1 MKPTNIAP
9 VLTRKEFIEVLILE
23 VLKCEDY
30 LDEVDPRDVKI
41 ITRKNLLETLITLII
56 NYETEK

>member
-41 ITRKNLLETLITLII
+41 ITRKNLLGTLII

>member
-30 LDEVDPRDVKI
+30 LDEINSRDVKI
-41 ITRKNLLETLITLII
+41 ITRKNLLETLII

>member
-41 ITRKNLLETLITLII
+41 ITRKNLLETLII
-56 NYETEK
+56 NYKTEK

>member
-9 VLTRKEFIEVLILE
+9 VLTRKEFINMLILE
-23 VLKCEDY
+23 ALKCQDY
-30 LDEVDPRDVKI
+30 LDEINSRDVKI
-41 ITRKNLLETLITLII
+41 ITRKNLLETLII

>member
-41 ITRKNLLETLITLII
+41 ITRKNLLETLII

>member
-9 VLTRKEFIEVLILE
+9 VLTRKEFINMLILE
-23 VLKCEDY
+23 ALKCHDY
-30 LDEVDPRDVKI
+30 LDEINSRDVKI
-41 ITRKNLLETLITLII
+41 ITRKNLLETLII